1 MEKKPRRKDKND
13 KARQTGRAALSGD
26 SITHGNRVESDW
38 DMNHVLGHGYQFIL
52 AGKIGLDNYKTCPK
66 IVNRGISGDTIVKIY
81 ARSDTVCLTFNRL
94 YSTF

>member
-1 MEKKPRRKDKND
+1 MIKLGKQDVLLF
-13 KARQTGRAALSGD
+13 QGD

-66 IVNRGISGDTIVKIY
+66 IVNRGISGDTIMKIY
-81 ARSDTVCLTFNRL
+81 ARSDTDVLDVHPTVLSILTGVNDCE
-94 YSTF
+94 

>member
-1 MEKKPRRKDKND
+1 MIKLGKQDVLLF
-13 KARQTGRAALSGD
+13 QGD

-66 IVNRGISGDTIVKIY
+66 IVNRGISGDTIMKFTPAPIPM
-81 ARSDTVCLTFNRL
+81 CLTFIRL
-94 YSTF
+94 CSAF